1 MPYIYMPYIY
11 ICHIYAYIYK
21 YVYIYTR
28 IFVLIG
34 FLPSSADSMTKII
47 HYRSEET
54 RLQTELLVDVVRVTC
69 RARAWWW
76 LFISFPNN
84 IKTLTKCKQLNRSR
98 DMHSTRAKGPMRF
111 KTQRNSKLEHM
122 GRSATKED
130 RDDLTKRKS
139 RPSRFGQVQEVSWKY
154 GRPILESSLW
164 SSVMLWCLSWPWSC
178 NFAVGR
184 CTFWVVLSTEKGLP
198 ETLEAAKKKYNKR
211 FKAKIWCLAGL
222 NKHDAS

>member
-1 MPYIYMPYIY
+1 MDQNSIQGFETTIMITYITYNI
-11 ICHIYAYIYK
+11 
-21 YVYIYTR
+21 VFWTLLSVLD
-28 IFVLIG
+28 IFKRDLDLGQIKAAWHQIEWSVRMQSVACG
-34 FLPSSADSMTKII
+34 SAWFSKECGLAEADQQFWRK
-47 HYRSEET
+47 
-54 RLQTELLVDVVRVTC
+54 
-69 RARAWWW
+69 
-76 LFISFPNN
+76 N
-84 IKTLTKCKQLNRSR
+84 
-98 DMHSTRAKGPMRF
+98 TRAKGLVTF
-111 KTQRNSKLEHM
+111 KKQRNSKLEHM

-198 ETLEAAKKKYNKR
+198 EDSWSRKKKYNKR

-222 NKHDAS
+222 NKRDAS